1 MSRNPARS
9 RPLSRNVKRLM
20 WMARE
25 SPPNGDVEKVR
36 REFDM
41 RDLAYCDMQ
50 GSIFMA
56 AVDRGFAMDEF
67 APVYMN
73 SQLAGVMDYS
83 FSVAGGMEE
92 DDISNYLRIPLLLK
106 SPSVIVDTVM
116 WLDRIAKGIE
126 PGESMSLAIVKA
138 LNNEE
143 VHPEVREIGDV
154 NADELADEY
163 EYAYW
168 LGYIYRCECLLHD
181 ESSRMVYGA
190 FAEETMRGF
199 YEKMDGSDDA
209 ALSECAPEIC
219 RRLDTLLIGKLWKE
233 GKRDEKSKNDAE
245 GKKGN
250 DCQAPGG

>member
-20 WMARE
+20 RMARE
-25 SPPNGDVEKVR
+25 SPPNGAVEKVG
-36 REFDM
+36 REFSM

-56 AVDRGFAMDEF
+56 AVDRGFSMEEF

-83 FSVAGGMEE
+83 FSVAGGMEQ
-92 DDISNYLRIPLLLK
+92 DDVSNYLRIPLLLK

-116 WLDRIAKGIE
+116 WLDRIAKGID

-138 LNNEE
+138 LNNED
-143 VHPEVREIGDV
+143 VQPEVREIGDV
-154 NADELADEY
+154 GVDELADDY

-190 FAEETMRGF
+190 FNEETMREF
-199 YEKMDGSDDA
+199 YGR
-209 ALSECAPEIC
+209 LSLDSVSLVECAPEIC
-219 RRLDTLLIGKLWKE
+219 RRLDALLVGNLWKQNR
-233 GKRDEKSKNDAE
+233 GDENH
-245 GKKGN
+245 G
-250 DCQAPGG
+250 